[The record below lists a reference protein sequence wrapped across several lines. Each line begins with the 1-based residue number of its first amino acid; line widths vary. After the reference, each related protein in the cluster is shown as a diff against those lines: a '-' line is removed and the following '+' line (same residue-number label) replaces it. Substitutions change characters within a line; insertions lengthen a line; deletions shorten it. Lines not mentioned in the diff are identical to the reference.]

1 MKTVSEAIKTVLEH
15 TRPCGAEEVSIFDS
29 AGRVLLEDVYSNRD
43 HPPYDVSAMDGYAV
57 RSEDIRGASREN
69 PAVLSM
75 VEDIK
80 AGSMPRRVVENGQA
94 ARIMTGAPVPQGADT
109 VVRVEDTDTDGR
121 VVKIFTPSA
130 CGTDIRR
137 KGENLREGE
146 PVLHTGTDLK
156 PAEVGILAMVKKKTV
171 RVGRRPSVAVLS
183 TGDEL
188 EGLEDRFDPLKI
200 PDANSY
206 TLMAQLS
213 LAGAVPELVG
223 IARDRKEELR
233 EKLSQALACDAVV
246 VSGGVSVGHH
256 DFVRETIKELG
267 VDMKFWR
274 VAIRPG
280 HPFAFGI
287 SREGIPL
294 FALPGNPVSSMVC
307 FEVFVV
313 PAIRKMLGAKRLF
326 RKAIRVTVG
335 GTVKDKR
342 GRTNFVRVRI
352 ENTPTETVARLTGR
366 QGSGILMNVVGADGL
381 LIVPQECDELKEGD
395 NALCQFLC
403 VQSFQERP
411 PVNEV

>member
-57 RSEDIRGASREN
+57 RSEDIGGASREN
-69 PAVLSM
+69 PAILTIVD
-75 VEDIK
+75 DIK
-80 AGSMPRRVVENGQA
+80 AGSMPQRAVESGQA
-94 ARIMTGAPVPQGADT
+94 ARIMTGAPLPQGADT

-121 VVKIFTPSA
+121 VVKILTTSA
-130 CGTDIRR
+130 RGTDIRR

-146 PVLHTGTDLK
+146 PLLHTGTDLK
-156 PAEVGILAMVKKKTV
+156 PAEVGILAMVKKKVV
-171 RVGRRPSVAVLS
+171 RVGRSPSVAVLS

-188 EGLEDRFDPLKI
+188 EGLEDEFSPLKI

-213 LAGAVPELVG
+213 LTGAVPELAG

-233 EKLSQALACDAVV
+233 EKLSRALAYDAVV

-256 DFVRETIKELG
+256 DFVRETIKELDI
-267 VDMKFWR
+267 DMKFWR

-287 SREGIPL
+287 SQEGVPL
-294 FALPGNPVSSMVC
+294 FALPGNPVSAMVC

-326 RKAIRVTVG
+326 RKAVRVAVG
-335 GTVKDKR
+335 GTVKDKK

-395 NALCQFLC
+395 SALCQLLS